1 MAQELREKKQLEYAL
16 ALQAEQEEREYQILR
31 EQFQPFYD
39 FIGEQTFVDKNNT
52 KLFDAASKEFHTTLN
67 LLGWTMPWRLT
78 KDGQIKFET
87 IHKNSEDR
95 VKMTYNNIGNILTIL
110 RKGRT
115 LSKAEE
121 RCYHEIAEAFSHLA
135 LFYTAEYRER
145 QKMIT
150 KEKKFQKDTLKEVE
164 AYEALLDEG
173 KGRIVRYSSG
183 EKGRIY
189 VSKFPLDD
197 RPHMLPEKVGRDTVE
212 EALQKNEHSELCYR
226 RDVVRINGEISED
239 AGEQSLENTLQNLAD
254 LRQSPRAR
262 YILRKRILI
271 TLGLEKFTEDDT
283 RAPLQQPQK

>member
-1 MAQELREKKQLEYAL
+1 M
-16 ALQAEQEEREYQILR
+16 LR

-95 VKMTYNNIGNILTIL
+95 VKMTYNNIGNVLTIL

-115 LSKAEE
+115 LSRAEE
-121 RCYHEIAEAFSHLA
+121 RCYREIAEAFSHLA

-173 KGRIVRYSSG
+173 RGRIVQYSSG

-197 RPHMLPEKVGRDTVE
+197 KPHMLAEKVGHATVE
-212 EALQKNEHSELCYR
+212 KSLQEHENSELCYR
-226 RDVVRINGEISED
+226 RDIVRINGEIGED
-239 AGEQSLENTLQNLAD
+239 AGEQSVENTHQNLLD

-262 YILRKRILI
+262 FILRKRILI
-271 TLGLEKFTEDDT
+271 TLDYEKFLGDD
-283 RAPLQQPQK
+283 RRPIQPEKD

>member
-1 MAQELREKKQLEYAL
+1 
-16 ALQAEQEEREYQILR
+16 
-31 EQFQPFYD
+31 
-39 FIGEQTFVDKNNT
+39 
-52 KLFDAASKEFHTTLN
+52 
-67 LLGWTMPWRLT
+67 MPWRIT
-78 KDGQIKFET
+78 KDGQIQFRHIRNDIK
-87 IHKNSEDR
+87 I
-95 VKMTYNNIGNILTIL
+95 TYSNLGVFLNVAGE
-110 RKGRT
+110 KRT

-145 QKMIT
+145 QKMIS

-197 RPHMLPEKVGRDTVE
+197 KPQMIAEKVGHDTVE
-212 EALQKNEHSELCYR
+212 KSLQEHEHSELCYR
-226 RDVVRINGEISED
+226 RDIVRINGEIGED
-239 AGEQSLENTLQNLAD
+239 AGEQSLENTHQNLLD

-262 YILRKRILI
+262 FILRKRILI
-271 TLGLEKFTEDDT
+271 TLDYEKFLGDD
-283 RAPLQQPQK
+283 RRPIQPEKD